1 MKPLIGCLAAAAVLT
16 AAGQASAAVTVM
28 GGGFAEA
35 CAQAAKSGSVTE
47 KTLDICTA
55 ALDGELLSPRDRA
68 GTYVNRGIIKLRA
81 KNYEAA
87 ITDFNTAIRYKSDLA
102 EAYVNRGAARIGTK
116 HYAES
121 VADLTQALDLTVQEP
136 EKAYYN
142 RAVAY
147 EWMDNEKAAYFDYQK
162 AIELAPNWPL
172 PKEQLTRFTVSHV
185 DFKVPGAAP
194 NP

>member
-1 MKPLIGCLAAAAVLT
+1 MKPLIGILAVAATLGLASEARAAV
-16 AAGQASAAVTVM
+16 SVM

-35 CAQAAKSGSVTE
+35 CAHAAKSGSVTA
-47 KTLDICTA
+47 KTIDICTA
-55 ALDGELLSPRDRA
+55 ALDGEMLSPRDRA

-81 KNYEAA
+81 RDYEAA
-87 ITDFNTAIRYKSDLA
+87 IGDFNTAIRYKSDLA

-116 HYAES
+116 HYSES

-147 EWMDNEKAAYFDYQK
+147 EWMDNEKAAYFDYEK
-162 AIELAPNWPL
+162 AIQLAPDWQL
-172 PKEQLTRFTVSHV
+172 PREQLTRFTVSHV
-185 DFKVPGAAP
+185 DFKAPTP